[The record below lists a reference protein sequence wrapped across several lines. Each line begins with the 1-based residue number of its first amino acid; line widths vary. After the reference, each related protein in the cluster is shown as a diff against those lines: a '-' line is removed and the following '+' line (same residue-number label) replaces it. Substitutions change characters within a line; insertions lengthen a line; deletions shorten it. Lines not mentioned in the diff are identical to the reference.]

1 MIYFSIRI
9 ARMRNSVP
17 WSISRSWL
25 PQAGQ
30 ESNHVSGT
38 NLFPHFR
45 HRACGMS
52 AAMSISASG
61 EAVCDS
67 RVRIQKQSELQSMPA
82 NLPTSSS
89 MVVIRFPPRR
99 SRSLST
105 ISKMLYAKESSCII
119 YFFIKIV
126 YDSGQRRC
134 RFVRRIFRHR
144 CKERFGTGW
153 AGTRSVARAGAV
165 LRREAGFALRLRS
178 GLCFVCS
185 VPVFSGRSPH
195 TIGRRKSGEMRRQ

>member
-1 MIYFSIRI
+1 MPFRCISSWLVVCEPHPQVVHIMLSFEVYSILEEVVSMIYFSIRI

-30 ESNHVSGT
+30 ESNQVSGT
-38 NLFPHFR
+38 NLLPHFR

-67 RVRIQKQSELQSMPA
+67 RVRIQKHSELQSMPA

-105 ISKMLYAKESSCII
+105 ISKMLYAKELSLIHI
-119 YFFIKIV
+119 
-126 YDSGQRRC
+126 
-134 RFVRRIFRHR
+134 
-144 CKERFGTGW
+144 
-153 AGTRSVARAGAV
+153 
-165 LRREAGFALRLRS
+165 
-178 GLCFVCS
+178 
-185 VPVFSGRSPH
+185 
-195 TIGRRKSGEMRRQ
+195 